1 MFGYKISQ
9 CNKLGGRHR
18 GMKALATLE
27 RVEGREKREK
37 VERERALI
45 QTM

>member
-1 MFGYKISQ
+1 
-9 CNKLGGRHR
+9 
-18 GMKALATLE
+18 MKALATLE